1 MGPREW
7 LGWTAIVSCL
17 LAAAL
22 GLWLVYRVGCSADVA
37 TTASVGLLAF
47 VGALAIARNQS
58 SSDSSGDLNASP
70 RNTANLKAVKGTF
83 ADRTEESAHVRRLVR
98 RSLKHRHH
106 IRLMIVIHGMAGI
119 GKSEFALLTAHRL
132 VKELSRYARR
142 NGLEPLV
149 GQVELRGHSGLG
161 RKDSAKA
168 LNTLLGGGD
177 GSDARLAKMDQDDL
191 EGEWR
196 RSLQGKLLILLLDD
210 AADEAQ
216 VLPFLPGETSYVMLV
231 TSRQMLQGLVVAAG
245 AEERALDPLSADA
258 AAQLVQ
264 NILKRAPG
272 VNEGPHIGRIVD
284 LCGGHPQAIEIA
296 VKPLA
301 GKPGASLARRVAE
314 LEENPRLLLAVEEYQ
329 KKGAAGNGN
338 VAASFDLS
346 YTQLSD
352 GARLALRR
360 MALAP
365 VPVLDAVAVGVLV
378 GLPCAQ
384 AAVLL
389 EELANQVLIQATDG
403 VGSCYQ
409 LHDLIRHYGR
419 SLAERDVPAESEAA
433 VSRLLAYYLDGAAQA
448 DSLLTRQPTPTAIER
463 PVPAIRPDLPDLVS
477 VVRWVEAELDNLLA
491 CADYT
496 QRQAKE
502 RGGPEKD
509 AWVILFATALA
520 GILRNAGLWRQ
531 SIELQSQAVKS
542 AERLQAPLGVAS
554 ASSELGMLHRLM
566 SKFDPAIADLERA
579 IDIYRAT
586 AGPEGQIGMAHAL
599 NICGVICD
607 LQHKD
612 LNDHKDVESRRLLN
626 DALEIFQRHDDSLG
640 EANVLH
646 DQGMSELF
654 ADNLEAASQLIGR
667 ALALFLTIG
676 QPLGT
681 AHAHSNLA
689 RVQLRM
695 GANGEAE
702 LNLANAA
709 ALYGTLG
716 NKLGKFK
723 VTILLGAEQSRHD
736 YRGAIKTLNDAVALS
751 EQISSQPAPVQA
763 LDELGEAY
771 FAHGKRRLAR
781 EAWSRALRIAR
792 EHGMERDEATLKGK
806 LEAVRTSSALRP
818 VGWRIGSL
826 SRWKR

>member
-1 MGPREW
+1 
-7 LGWTAIVSCL
+7 V
-17 LAAAL
+17 
-22 GLWLVYRVGCSADVA
+22 
-37 TTASVGLLAF
+37 
-47 VGALAIARNQS
+47 
-58 SSDSSGDLNASP
+58 
-70 RNTANLKAVKGTF
+70 
-83 ADRTEESAHVRRLVR
+83 
-98 RSLKHRHH
+98 
-106 IRLMIVIHGMAGI
+106 IVIHGMAGV

-132 VKELSRYARR
+132 VKELARYARR

-149 GQVELRGHSGLG
+149 RQVELRGHSSLG

-168 LNTLLGGGD
+168 LNALLGGGD
-177 GSDARLAKMDQDDL
+177 GSDARLAKMDQGDL

-196 RSLQGKLLILLLDD
+196 RFLHGKLLILLLDD
-210 AADEAQ
+210 AADEGQ
-216 VLPFLPGETSYVMLV
+216 VLPFLPGDTSYVILV

-264 NILKRAPG
+264 NILKRTPG
-272 VNEGPHIGRIVD
+272 VNEGPIIDRIAE

-296 VKPLA
+296 VTPLA
-301 GKPGASLARRVAE
+301 GKAGASLASRVAE
-314 LEENPRLLLAVEEYQ
+314 LEENPKLLLAVEEYR
-329 KKGAAGNGN
+329 KKGTVGNGS

-365 VPVLDAVAVGVLV
+365 VPVLDTIALGALV

-389 EELANQVLIQATDG
+389 DELANQVLIQAADG
-403 VGSCYQ
+403 AGGRYQ
-409 LHDLIRHYGR
+409 LHDLIRQYGR

-433 VSRLLAYYLDGAAQA
+433 VGRLLAYYLDGAAEA
-448 DSLLTRQPTPTAIER
+448 DGLLTRQPTPPGVER
-463 PVPAIRPDLPDLVS
+463 PAPAVRPDLPDLVS
-477 VVRWVEAELDNLLA
+477 VMSWVEEELDNLLA
-491 CADYT
+491 CADYV

-502 RGGPEKD
+502 HSEREDD
-509 AWVILFATALA
+509 ALVVLFAGALA

-531 SIELQSQAVKS
+531 SIELQSRAAES
-542 AERLQAPLGVAS
+542 AQRLQAPLGVAS
-554 ASSELGMLHRLM
+554 ALSERGMLRRLT
-566 SKFDPAIADLERA
+566 SEFDLAVADLAGA

-586 AGPEGQIGMAHAL
+586 GGQEGQSGMAHAL
-599 NICGVICD
+599 NTWGVVCD
-607 LQHKD
+607 LQD
-612 LNDHKDVESRRLLN
+612 RDDESRRLLGE
-626 DALEIFQRHDDSLG
+626 ALEIHRSRNDPLG

-654 ADNLEAASQLIGR
+654 AGNLEAANQLIGR

-681 AHAHSNLA
+681 AHAHNNLA

-695 GANGEAE
+695 GANREAE
-702 LNLANAA
+702 VNLENAA
-709 ALYGTLG
+709 ELYGALG

-723 VTILLGAEQSRHD
+723 VLILLGTEQRRHD
-736 YRGAIKTLNDAVALS
+736 YRGAIKTLNDAIALS
-751 EQISSQPAPVQA
+751 EDISSQSAPVQA
-763 LDELGEAY
+763 LEELGEAY
-771 FAHGKRRLAR
+771 LAHGNRRSAR
-781 EAWSRALRIAR
+781 EAWSRALRIAH

-806 LEAVRTSSALRP
+806 LEPVRTSSALRP
-818 VGWRIGSL
+818 VGWGIGSL